1 MDDEKTRKVLRYRW
15 LIFGIMATAY
25 VFVYFHRQCPAV
37 VALDLQRAFH
47 ASAGLLGLLASAY
60 FYPYAVL
67 QLPAGLL
74 SDSLGPRRTATVFLL
89 IAVVGS
95 VLFGM
100 AGSLETAVA
109 ARAMVGVGVSM
120 VFIPTMKVLSQWFR
134 VREFA
139 FMMAILNIMGGIGA
153 YLATKPLAL
162 FSGWVGWRA
171 SFEIIGAGTLV
182 IAILVWLLVR
192 NRPQD
197 LGWPSLA
204 EIDHQGPGTV
214 SSPVRISLWHGVRRV
229 ATEPRFWPLACW
241 FFLIGGSLF
250 SFLGLW
256 AGPFLQHVYGMSK
269 AEVGDILSTIALA
282 MIVGSPLMSFA
293 SDKILRS
300 RKKVMIL
307 STVVLVAVLL
317 VLNLMPDE
325 LSRPALYVIVFLFC
339 VCSSAIVVI
348 GFTTTKELFPI
359 EIAGTSVGT
368 VNLFPFL
375 GGAIMQIGLGQV
387 LDAYPRTESGGY
399 PVEAYSS
406 LLILLLGAAVV
417 ALVCTFLIKETF
429 PLSGDRV

>member
-1 MDDEKTRKVLRYRW
+1 MDDENTWKVLRYRW

-37 VALDLQRAFH
+37 VALDLQTAFH

-74 SDSLGPRRTATVFLL
+74 SDSLGPRRTATIFLM
-89 IAVVGS
+89 IAVAGS

-100 AGSLETAVA
+100 SGSLETAVA
-109 ARAMVGVGVSM
+109 ARVMVGVGVSM

-134 VREFA
+134 VSEFA

-204 EIDHQGPGTV
+204 EIDRQGPGTV
-214 SSPVRISLWHGVRRV
+214 SSPAQISLWQGVHTV
-229 ATEPRFWPLACW
+229 VTEPRFWPLALW
-241 FFLIGGSLF
+241 FFVIGGSLF

-282 MIVGSPLMSFA
+282 MIVGSPMMSFA
-293 SDKILRS
+293 SDKVFHS

-307 STVVLVAVLL
+307 STLMLVAIVL
-317 VLNLMPDE
+317 VLNLAPDG
-325 LSRPALYVIVFLFC
+325 LTRPALYAIVFLFC

-348 GFTTTKELFPI
+348 GFTTAKELFPI

-375 GGAIMQIGLGQV
+375 GGAIMQIGLGKV
-387 LDAYPRTESGGY
+387 LDVYPRTESGGY
-399 PVEAYSS
+399 PVEAYSTM
-406 LLILLLGAAVV
+406 LIVLLGAAVI

-429 PLSGDRV
+429 PLSGERK